1 MKNLRRITSLL
12 LMAVMVAGMLA
23 VPGGNVQ
30 AAKKKK
36 VQLNK
41 KTVTLEIGKKVTL
54 KLKNAPKKKKI
65 RWSSNK
71 KKIASVNKKGV
82 VTAKKT
88 GKTKITA
95 KVSGKKYV
103 CKVTVTTKTTQDNAT
118 STTTNPTPANPTP
131 ASVLVSDLKFLREY
145 QYYVWKVGDTGIV
158 SVALSP
164 ANATNKNIEWT
175 VSKAGVVRLTPN
187 GLSADI
193 SVIGLGDT
201 EIIAK
206 TTDGSNKQVSFKVS
220 SSHVNVNIKTSNP
233 DYQYIFNSGTWHD
246 YDYGGEDIYHGN
258 APWEKL
264 RSTLS
269 YEVPEGYTATFH
281 DYSDPDWVYT
291 KGYIDIKDSTG
302 KTVDTDYIIYYVNDL
317 HCEFV
322 DDNDQVKCVKIDDDE
337 DYNSIDLEGNDLW
350 SEVDKSKIHFKCNKE
365 DFEIVTDWDEDSV
378 YASVGYV
385 YICGKGESNACE
397 KYSVCYDNPDSRIT
411 GITCKKEEYLDDYY
425 CWHNYIDIYGY
436 EAWSVLKDQLQYETA
451 DGLSVSY
458 DEGDY
463 KKDDYVAVLNVKKGD
478 SVVRKYKIRYYD
490 KNIEECE

>member
-41 KTVTLEIGKKVTL
+41 KTVTLEVGKKVTL
-54 KLKNAPKKKKI
+54 KLKNVPKKKKI

-103 CKVTVTTKTTQDNAT
+103 CKVTVITKKTQDNAT

-145 QYYVWKVGDTGIV
+145 QYYDWNVGDTETV

-220 SSHVNVNIKTSNP
+220 SSHVNVNIKIRIISIFSIVVLGMITIMVERT
-233 DYQYIFNSGTWHD
+233 YIM
-246 YDYGGEDIYHGN
+246 EMLHG
-258 APWEKL
+258 
-264 RSTLS
+264 
-269 YEVPEGYTATFH
+269 
-281 DYSDPDWVYT
+281 
-291 KGYIDIKDSTG
+291 
-302 KTVDTDYIIYYVNDL
+302 
-317 HCEFV
+317 
-322 DDNDQVKCVKIDDDE
+322 
-337 DYNSIDLEGNDLW
+337 
-350 SEVDKSKIHFKCNKE
+350 
-365 DFEIVTDWDEDSV
+365 
-378 YASVGYV
+378 
-385 YICGKGESNACE
+385 
-397 KYSVCYDNPDSRIT
+397 
-411 GITCKKEEYLDDYY
+411 
-425 CWHNYIDIYGY
+425 
-436 EAWSVLKDQLQYETA
+436 
-451 DGLSVSY
+451 
-458 DEGDY
+458 
-463 KKDDYVAVLNVKKGD
+463 
-478 SVVRKYKIRYYD
+478 
-490 KNIEECE
+490 KN